1 MKSEARLF
9 NIEEFDIKLDT
20 EFLGRNF
27 VYCDEVESTNKLLL
41 ESKEFNQNGTV
52 ILAEFQ
58 SGGRGRKNRQ
68 WVSNSGQNL
77 TFSILLKD
85 FTHGK
90 KINLFNL
97 AASLAVAHSIEN
109 LYQLKVELKWPN
121 DVLIKNKKAA
131 GILLESISKGNKIEK
146 LVVGIGVN
154 VNQTNFQNKFD
165 ISPTSIRKEFK
176 EIVSRERLLSEI
188 LNNYESLLKV
198 IKYEPE
204 KILTDWKAKCKMIGE
219 KVKITDYTSV
229 KYGIFDDIDQN
240 GFLILKTG
248 DKFEKI
254 HFGDVSL
261 R

>member
-1 MKSEARLF
+1 MKLEGNLF

-20 EFLGRNF
+20 DFLGRNF
-27 VYCDEVESTNKLLL
+27 IYCDEVDSTNKLLL
-41 ESKEFNQNGTV
+41 ESKEFSQNGTV
-52 ILAEFQ
+52 ILAEHQ
-58 SGGRGRKNRQ
+58 TEGKGRRGRE

-77 TFSILLKD
+77 TFSILVKD

-90 KINLFNL
+90 RVNLINL

-121 DVLIKNKKAA
+121 DVLIRNKKTA
-131 GILLESISKGNKIEK
+131 GILVESISKGNKIERFVIG
-146 LVVGIGVN
+146 LGVN
-154 VNQTNFQNKFD
+154 VNQTNFQGKFE

-188 LNNYESLLKV
+188 LNNYEALFDG
-198 IKYEPE
+198 IKYEPG
-204 KILTDWKAKCKMIGE
+204 KILADCKLKCKMLGE
-219 KVKITDYTSV
+219 KLKIIDGDNVKF
-229 KYGIFDDIDQN
+229 GIFDDLDDN
-240 GFLILKTG
+240 GFLILKQK
-248 DKFEKI
+248 DKVEKI